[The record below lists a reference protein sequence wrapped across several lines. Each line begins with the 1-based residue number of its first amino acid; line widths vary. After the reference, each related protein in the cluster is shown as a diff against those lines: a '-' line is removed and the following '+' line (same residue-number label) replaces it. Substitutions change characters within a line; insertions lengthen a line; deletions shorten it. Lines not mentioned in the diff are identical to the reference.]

1 VGHTL
6 RYVVHHIT
14 ATTVVY
20 INAGNGMEAKVF
32 IAINGERFP
41 ITTNQMQQWRFVR
54 YEHVG
59 NFLAPETGGS
69 IDNGTAILIKDEQGR
84 YEIVDV
90 QGTVVGGGTDPF
102 KPSLQ
107 LNGNTIRS
115 GGLQWQL
122 EASAKTMSWDEAKT
136 YCSAFND
143 GGGFWRLPTE
153 QELLALY
160 SAKYSI
166 LNGNKEYEIITSLGA
181 GRYWSSSVGSESA
194 DHAQE
199 VNFDDGSVHEDV
211 TGYAYLVRCVKY

>member
-1 VGHTL
+1 
-6 RYVVHHIT
+6 
-14 ATTVVY
+14 
-20 INAGNGMEAKVF
+20 MEAKVF